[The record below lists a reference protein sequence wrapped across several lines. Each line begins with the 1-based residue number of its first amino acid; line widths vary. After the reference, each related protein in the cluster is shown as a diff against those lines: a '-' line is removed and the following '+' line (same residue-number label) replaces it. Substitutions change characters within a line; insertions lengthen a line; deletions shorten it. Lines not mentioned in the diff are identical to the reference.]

1 MLGIVRGVHMTHVFR
16 GAAIL
21 GAALLS
27 SCTTEGVG
35 RCGTYETTPGTGH
48 VTAVE
53 AAPAGENSCPNDP
66 VKITFDFTPDDPAL
80 TAFAATGRT
89 VTIGDGKNPPSAA
102 VAACGLTV
110 ASDHTAV
117 RKDER
122 GGSCPPVIFEL
133 TDLGGAECQT
143 ALRACF

>member
-1 MLGIVRGVHMTHVFR
+1 MSLVSR

-21 GAALLS
+21 GAALLL
-27 SCTTEGVG
+27 SCSAERVG
-35 RCGTYETTPGTGH
+35 RCGTYEQTPGTGH

-53 AAPAGENSCPNDP
+53 TAPAGENNCPNGP

-80 TAFAATGRT
+80 AALAAAGRT

-110 ASDHTAV
+110 GSTHAAV
-117 RKDER
+117 RKDEQ
-122 GGSCPPVIFEL
+122 GGSCPPLNVEL
-133 TDLGGAECQT
+133 TDLGGAECQA
-143 ALRACF
+143 ALAACF

>member
-1 MLGIVRGVHMTHVFR
+1 MTHTVR

-35 RCGTYETTPGTGH
+35 RCGTYAQTPGSGH

-53 AAPAGENSCPNDP
+53 PAPAGENNCANNP

-80 TAFAATGRT
+80 AALAITGRT
-89 VTIGDGKNPPSAA
+89 VTISDGKNPPSAA

-110 ASDHTAV
+110 GSEHPAV
-117 RKDER
+117 RKDEQ
-122 GGSCPPVIFEL
+122 GGSCPPVIVQL
-133 TDLGGAECQT
+133 TDLAQVDCQA
-143 ALRACF
+143 ALNACF